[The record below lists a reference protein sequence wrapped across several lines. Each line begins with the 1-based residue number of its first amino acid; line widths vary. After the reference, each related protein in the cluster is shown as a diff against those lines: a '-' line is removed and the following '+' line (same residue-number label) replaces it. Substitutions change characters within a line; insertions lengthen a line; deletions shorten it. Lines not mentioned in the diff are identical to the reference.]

1 MSSTIASIACIGTG
15 RLAHARV
22 MPLNSFWRSNASR
35 RPSCLMTISDVCAT
49 RSYVVKRCPHLRH
62 SRRRRIASSD
72 SRVSMTLLS
81 SFEQYGQRMD
91 ARIYVPS
98 TNLASRQGG
107 EQPAKDQPAADDDA
121 PDNDADDELS
131 NNDMPPHCENALEKV
146 RAVQPGGGGEAR
158 FKSA

>member
-81 SFEQYGQRMD
+81 SLEQYGQRMTNSTSTS
-91 ARIYVPS
+91 PS
-98 TNLASRQGG
+98 PYKGAGTDLTLTLSFVRRRHCLALTECG
-107 EQPAKDQPAADDDA
+107 EQAAKHERTGEKGSPDDD
-121 PDNDADDELS
+121 D
-131 NNDMPPHCENALEKV
+131 
-146 RAVQPGGGGEAR
+146 
-158 FKSA
+158 